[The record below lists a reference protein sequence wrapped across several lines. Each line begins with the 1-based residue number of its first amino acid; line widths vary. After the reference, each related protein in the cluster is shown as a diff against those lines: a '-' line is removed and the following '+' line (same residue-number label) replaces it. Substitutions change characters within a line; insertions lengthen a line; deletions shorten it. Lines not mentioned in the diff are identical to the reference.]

1 MALPAVFTILSA
13 IYGLFLL
20 AVAWGFDRMARSA
33 SNKTGDQ
40 AGGFRYMESHD
51 AWQCPED
58 QWLWPSSFDPENRVM
73 RYRGNPTVC
82 NTCPV
87 KDACT
92 VSAKGREVTR
102 QLDPWPH
109 SETGRFHRGV
119 SLAVALMGFILPIM
133 SLLVHSDT
141 ADLILTGGVLIIL
154 IGGTMPLAR
163 HLWTTPSNF
172 PEALPSMDNIEAEV
186 TATVTDK
193 YGVKYRSTKEAIAG
207 VRDDEVTRLAKKYG
221 SERIRATGENHEEVI
236 AAKYKHYYGSD
247 KRAASKS
254 ADKK

>member
-1 MALPAVFTILSA
+1 MGSA
-13 IYGLFLL
+13 T
-20 AVAWGFDRMARSA
+20 WNR
-33 SNKTGDQ
+33 TTP
-40 AGGFRYMESHD
+40 GG
-51 AWQCPED
+51 APED

-141 ADLILTGGVLIIL
+141 ADLILTGSVLIIL

-186 TATVTDK
+186 TAAVTDK
-193 YGVKYRSTKEAIAG
+193 YGVKYRSTKKRSPVYATMKSPVWRRNMGPNASALLG
-207 VRDDEVTRLAKKYG
+207 RTTRKLSLRNISTTTVLISGQLANPQIK
-221 SERIRATGENHEEVI
+221 
-236 AAKYKHYYGSD
+236 
-247 KRAASKS
+247 SK
-254 ADKK
+254 AQANLQ